1 MSSTNAEQVTRFRL
15 SDQYQQLKSNF
26 HRHLIQQIE
35 ERNLEIDQWDEVKL
49 ERFVTEQMRRYVVE
63 QRLPVNLRESEALA
77 RDACDE
83 LMGFG
88 PIQALIEDDTVNDIV
103 VNGPSNVFVEREG
116 KLSSAPV
123 RFLDNNHVVRVIQRI
138 LSPIGRRVDESTPM
152 VDARLPDGS
161 RVNAIIP
168 PIALDGPC
176 LSIRKFRKKAL
187 TSQDLISGGCV
198 SEAALNYLQNR
209 VRERT
214 NLIVVGGTGSGK
226 TTFLNMLSQWIPQG
240 ERIVTVEDAAELRLQ
255 HGHVVRLETR
265 PPNLEGERAVTARDL
280 VRNALRMRPDRII
293 VGEVRGDEVLDM
305 LQAMNTGHDGSMTTI
320 HANSTHDAIHRLELL
335 AGFAG
340 YNGSELTF
348 RGQVA
353 SAIQLLVHVARFP
366 DGKRRLTSITEVR
379 GLEGHDLKMATIFRY
394 DMEAGIHMDCRAQV

>member
-15 SDQYQQLKSNF
+15 SDQYQQLKSTF
-26 HRHLIQQIE
+26 HHHLIQQIE
-35 ERNLEIDQWDEVKL
+35 ERNLDIDQWDEIKL
-49 ERFVTEQMRRYVVE
+49 ERFVTEQVRRYVVE

-88 PIQALIEDDTVNDIV
+88 PIQTLIEDDTVNDIV
-103 VNGPSNVFVEREG
+103 VNGPNNVFVERDG
-116 KLSSAPV
+116 KLSSVPV

-138 LSPIGRRVDESTPM
+138 LAPIGRRVDESTPM

-168 PIALDGPC
+168 PIAIDGAC

-187 TSQDLISGGCV
+187 TADDLIRGGSASV
-198 SEAALNYLQNR
+198 AALDYLQDR
-209 VRERT
+209 VRRRA

-226 TTFLNMLSQWIPQG
+226 TTFLNLLSEWIPAG

-255 HGHVVRLETR
+255 HNHVVRLETR
-265 PPNLEGERAVTARDL
+265 PPNLEGERAVSARDL

-320 HANSTHDAIHRLELL
+320 HANSTKDAIHRLELL

-340 YNGSELTF
+340 YNGSEVTF

-353 SAIQLLVHVARFP
+353 SAIQLLVHVARLA
-366 DGKRRLTSITEVR
+366 DGKRRLTSVTEVQ
-379 GLEGHDLKMATIFRY
+379 GLVGHELKMNTIFRY
-394 DMEAGIHMDCRAQV
+394 DMEAGVHIDCRDQA

>member
-35 ERNLEIDQWDEVKL
+35 ERNLEIDQWDETKL
-49 ERFVTEQMRRYVVE
+49 ERYVTEQMRRYVVE

-103 VNGPSNVFVEREG
+103 VNGPNNVFVEREG
-116 KLSSAPV
+116 KLSNAPV
-123 RFLDNNHVVRVIQRI
+123 RFLDDNHVIRVIQRI
-138 LSPIGRRVDESTPM
+138 LAPIGRRVDESTPM

-187 TSQDLISGGCV
+187 TSEDLIRGGTV
-198 SEAALNYLQNR
+198 SEAALKYLQER
-209 VRERT
+209 VRQRA

-226 TTFLNMLSQWIPQG
+226 TTFLNLLSQWIPQG

-265 PPNLEGERAVTARDL
+265 PPNLEGERAITARDL

-320 HANSTHDAIHRLELL
+320 HANSTQDAIHRLELL

-340 YNGSELTF
+340 YNGSEVTF

-353 SAIQLLVHVARFP
+353 SAIHLLVHVARQP
-366 DGKRRLTSITEVR
+366 DGKRRLTSVTELL
-379 GLEGHDLKMATIFRY
+379 GLKGSELQMRTVFRY
-394 DMEAGIHMDCRAQV
+394 DLEGGVHVDCREPS